1 MRDGYAF
8 AQLTALPMAA
18 TLILHLALIGFA
30 ILRWSPDTRARSVE
44 ARVLP
49 RAITATLIDVSAVQ
63 PPSTPPAS
71 TPPPRAAPPRQAAPK
86 PDPGPAT
93 PAAALAQSPV
103 DSTPRR
109 DPEPRA
115 SRPVRRPTAARPEPP
130 QARQSAQEWAAIGR
144 AELAAALDR
153 EDSVALAVTAEQMSA
168 SYAASI
174 RDTVESY
181 WSAPPSARNGME
193 ALLAIQLVPTGELV
207 SVSVLRSSGSAAF
220 DRSALNAVEKAAAF
234 PELRNLPRRE
244 FERRFRRFQLL
255 FRPETLRY

>member
-18 TLILHLALIGFA
+18 TLILHLALIGFV

-49 RAITATLIDVSAVQ
+49 PRAIAATLIEASAVQ
-63 PPSTPPAS
+63 PAS
-71 TPPPRAAPPRQAAPK
+71 TPPPRQAPPPQPAPK

-93 PAAALAQSPV
+93 RAAPAQPAIE
-103 DSTPRR
+103 STPRR
-109 DPEPRA
+109 DPEPRP

-130 QARQSAQEWAAIGR
+130 QARKSAQEWAAIGR

-153 EDSVALAVTAEQMSA
+153 EDSVAGAEQMSA

-181 WSAPPSARNGME
+181 WSAPPSARNGMQ

>member
-30 ILRWSPDTRARSVE
+30 ILRWSPDTRARTVE

-49 RAITATLIDVSAVQ
+49 RAIAATLIEASAVQ
-63 PPSTPPAS
+63 PVS
-71 TPPPRAAPPRQAAPK
+71 TPPPRAAPPPQPAPQ

-93 PAAALAQSPV
+93 RAAPAQPRV

-130 QARQSAQEWAAIGR
+130 QARKSAQQWAAIGR

-153 EDSVALAVTAEQMSA
+153 EESLAGAETAEEMSA

>member
-1 MRDGYAF
+1 
-8 AQLTALPMAA
+8 
-18 TLILHLALIGFA
+18 
-30 ILRWSPDTRARSVE
+30 
-44 ARVLP
+44 
-49 RAITATLIDVSAVQ
+49 
-63 PPSTPPAS
+63 
-71 TPPPRAAPPRQAAPK
+71 
-86 PDPGPAT
+86 
-93 PAAALAQSPV
+93 
-103 DSTPRR
+103 
-109 DPEPRA
+109 
-115 SRPVRRPTAARPEPP
+115 
-130 QARQSAQEWAAIGR
+130 
-144 AELAAALDR
+144 
-153 EDSVALAVTAEQMSA
+153 MSA

>member
-18 TLILHLALIGFA
+18 TLILHLALIGFV

-49 RAITATLIDVSAVQ
+49 PRAIAATLIEASAVR
-63 PPSTPPAS
+63 PAS
-71 TPPPRAAPPRQAAPK
+71 TPPPRAAPPQQAAPK
-86 PDPGPAT
+86 PDPR
-93 PAAALAQSPV
+93 PAARAAPVEPPV

-109 DPEPRA
+109 DPESRA

-130 QARQSAQEWAAIGR
+130 QARKSAQEWAAIGR

-153 EDSVALAVTAEQMSA
+153 EDSAAGAVTAEEMSA

-244 FERRFRRFQLL
+244 FERGFRRFQLL

>member
-1 MRDGYAF
+1 
-8 AQLTALPMAA
+8 
-18 TLILHLALIGFA
+18 
-30 ILRWSPDTRARSVE
+30 
-44 ARVLP
+44 
-49 RAITATLIDVSAVQ
+49 
-63 PPSTPPAS
+63 
-71 TPPPRAAPPRQAAPK
+71 
-86 PDPGPAT
+86 
-93 PAAALAQSPV
+93 
-103 DSTPRR
+103 
-109 DPEPRA
+109 
-115 SRPVRRPTAARPEPP
+115 
-130 QARQSAQEWAAIGR
+130 
-144 AELAAALDR
+144 
-153 EDSVALAVTAEQMSA
+153 MSA

-181 WSAPPSARNGME
+181 WSAPPSARNGMQ

>member
-1 MRDGYAF
+1 MRDRYAF

-18 TLILHLALIGFA
+18 TLILHLALIGFV
-30 ILRWSPDTRARSVE
+30 ILRWSPDTRVRTVE

-49 RAITATLIDVSAVQ
+49 PRAISATLIDVSAVQ
-63 PPSTPPAS
+63 PAS

-86 PDPGPAT
+86 PDPRPAT
-93 PAAALAQSPV
+93 RAAAAEPRV
-103 DSTPRR
+103 ESTPRR

-130 QARQSAQEWAAIGR
+130 QARKSAQEWAAIGR

-153 EDSVALAVTAEQMSA
+153 EDSVAGAVTAEEMSA

>member
-49 RAITATLIDVSAVQ
+49 PRVIPATLVDVSAVQ
-63 PPSTPPAS
+63 PAS
-71 TPPPRAAPPRQAAPK
+71 TPPPRQAAPK

-93 PAAALAQSPV
+93 RAAAPAQSAV

-115 SRPVRRPTAARPEPP
+115 ARPVRRPTAARPQPP
-130 QARQSAQEWAAIGR
+130 QAGKSAQQWAAIGR

-153 EDSVALAVTAEQMSA
+153 EDSLAGAVTAEQMSA

-181 WSAPPSARNGME
+181 WSAPPSARNGMQ
-193 ALLAIQLVPTGELV
+193 ALLAIQLVPTGEVV

>member
-1 MRDGYAF
+1 MRDRYAF

-18 TLILHLALIGFA
+18 TLILHLALIGFV
-30 ILRWSPDTRARSVE
+30 ILRWSADTRARTVE

-49 RAITATLIDVSAVQ
+49 PRAIAATLIEASAVQ
-63 PPSTPPAS
+63 PAS

-86 PDPGPAT
+86 SDPGPAT
-93 PAAALAQSPV
+93 RAAPAEPAV

-130 QARQSAQEWAAIGR
+130 QARKSAQEWAAIGR

-153 EDSVALAVTAEQMSA
+153 EDSAAGAVTAEEMSA

>member
-18 TLILHLALIGFA
+18 TLILHLALIGFV

-49 RAITATLIDVSAVQ
+49 PRAIAATLIEVSAMQ
-63 PPSTPPAS
+63 PPSTPPS
-71 TPPPRAAPPRQAAPK
+71 RAAPPPRPAPK
-86 PDPGPAT
+86 PGVRPAT
-93 PAAALAQSPV
+93 RAAPAEPAV
-103 DSTPRR
+103 ESTPRR

-130 QARQSAQEWAAIGR
+130 QARKSAQEWAAIGR

-153 EDSVALAVTAEQMSA
+153 EDSVAGAEEMSA

>member
-18 TLILHLALIGFA
+18 TLILHLALIGFV

-49 RAITATLIDVSAVQ
+49 PRAIAATLIEASAVR
-63 PPSTPPAS
+63 PAS
-71 TPPPRAAPPRQAAPK
+71 TPPPRAAPPPQPAPK

-93 PAAALAQSPV
+93 PAAPAQSPV

-130 QARQSAQEWAAIGR
+130 QARKSAQEWAAIGR

-153 EDSVALAVTAEQMSA
+153 EDSVAVAVTAEQMSA

>member
-18 TLILHLALIGFA
+18 TLILHLALIGFV
-30 ILRWSPDTRARSVE
+30 ILRWSPDTRARTVE

-49 RAITATLIDVSAVQ
+49 PRAIAATLIDVSAVQ
-63 PPSTPPAS
+63 PAS
-71 TPPPRAAPPRQAAPK
+71 TPPPRQAAPLQPAPK

-93 PAAALAQSPV
+93 RAAPARPRV
-103 DSTPRR
+103 ESTPRR

-115 SRPVRRPTAARPEPP
+115 SRPVRQPTAARPEPP
-130 QARQSAQEWAAIGR
+130 QARKSAQEWAAIGR

-153 EDSVALAVTAEQMSA
+153 EDSAAGAVTAEEMSA

-181 WSAPPSARNGME
+181 WSAPPSARNGMQ

>member
-8 AQLTALPMAA
+8 AQPTALPMAA
-18 TLILHLALIGFA
+18 TLIRHLALIGFV

-49 RAITATLIDVSAVQ
+49 PRAIAATLIEASAVR
-63 PPSTPPAS
+63 PAS

-86 PDPGPAT
+86 PDPGPAAR
-93 PAAALAQSPV
+93 AAPVEPPV

-109 DPEPRA
+109 DPRA

-130 QARQSAQEWAAIGR
+130 QARKSAQEWAAIGR

-153 EDSVALAVTAEQMSA
+153 EDSAAGAVTAEEMSA

>member
-18 TLILHLALIGFA
+18 TLILHLALIGFV

-49 RAITATLIDVSAVQ
+49 PRAIAATLIEVSAVQ
-63 PPSTPPAS
+63 PPSTPP
-71 TPPPRAAPPRQAAPK
+71 PRVAPPRQAAPK
-86 PDPGPAT
+86 PDPRPAT
-93 PAAALAQSPV
+93 PAAAPAESSV

-109 DPEPRA
+109 DPEPHA

-130 QARQSAQEWAAIGR
+130 QARKSAQEWAAIGR

-153 EDSVALAVTAEQMSA
+153 EDSVAVAATAEEMSA

>member
-18 TLILHLALIGFA
+18 TLILHLALIGLV

-49 RAITATLIDVSAVQ
+49 PRAIAATLVDVSTVQ
-63 PPSTPPAS
+63 PPS

-93 PAAALAQSPV
+93 PAAAPAEPPV

-115 SRPVRRPTAARPEPP
+115 SRPVRRPTAARPQPP
-130 QARQSAQEWAAIGR
+130 QAGKSAQQWAAIGR

-153 EDSVALAVTAEQMSA
+153 EDSLAGAVTAEQMSA

-181 WSAPPSARNGME
+181 WSAPPSARNGMQ
-193 ALLAIQLVPTGELV
+193 ALLAIQLVPTGEVV

>member
-18 TLILHLALIGFA
+18 TLILHLALIGFV

-49 RAITATLIDVSAVQ
+49 PRAIAATLIEASAVR
-63 PPSTPPAS
+63 PAS

-86 PDPGPAT
+86 PDPR
-93 PAAALAQSPV
+93 PAARAAPVEPPV

-115 SRPVRRPTAARPEPP
+115 SRPVRQPTAARPEPP
-130 QARQSAQEWAAIGR
+130 QARKSAQEWAAIGR

-153 EDSVALAVTAEQMSA
+153 EDSAAGAVTAEQMSA
-168 SYAASI
+168 TYAASI

>member
-18 TLILHLALIGFA
+18 TLILHLALIGFV
-30 ILRWSPDTRARSVE
+30 ILRWSPDTRARTVE

-49 RAITATLIDVSAVQ
+49 PRAIAATLIDVSAVQ
-63 PPSTPPAS
+63 PAS
-71 TPPPRAAPPRQAAPK
+71 IPPPRQVAPPQPAPK

-93 PAAALAQSPV
+93 RAAPAQPRV
-103 DSTPRR
+103 ESTPRR
-109 DPEPRA
+109 DPEPRP
-115 SRPVRRPTAARPEPP
+115 SRPVRQPTAARPEPP
-130 QARQSAQEWAAIGR
+130 QARKSAQEWAAIGR

-153 EDSVALAVTAEQMSA
+153 EDSAAGAEEMSA

>member
-18 TLILHLALIGFA
+18 TLILHLALIGFV

-49 RAITATLIDVSAVQ
+49 PRAIAATLIEASAVQ
-63 PPSTPPAS
+63 PAS
-71 TPPPRAAPPRQAAPK
+71 TPPPRAAPPPQAAPK
-86 PDPGPAT
+86 PDPRPAT
-93 PAAALAQSPV
+93 RAAPAQPAVA
-103 DSTPRR
+103 STPRR

-130 QARQSAQEWAAIGR
+130 QARKSAQEWVAIGR

-153 EDSVALAVTAEQMSA
+153 EDSAAGAEEMSA

-181 WSAPPSARNGME
+181 WSAPPSARNGMQ

>member
-1 MRDGYAF
+1 MRDRYAF

-18 TLILHLALIGFA
+18 TLILHLALIGFV

-49 RAITATLIDVSAVQ
+49 PRAIAATLIEVSAMQ
-63 PPSTPPAS
+63 PPSTP
-71 TPPPRAAPPRQAAPK
+71 PPRQAAPK
-86 PDPGPAT
+86 PDPRPAT
-93 PAAALAQSPV
+93 PAAAPAESSV

-130 QARQSAQEWAAIGR
+130 QARKSAQEWAAIGR

-153 EDSVALAVTAEQMSA
+153 EDSVAGAVTAEEMSA

>member
-18 TLILHLALIGFA
+18 TLILHLALIGFV

-49 RAITATLIDVSAVQ
+49 PRAIAATLIEASAVR
-63 PPSTPPAS
+63 PAS

-86 PDPGPAT
+86 PDPR
-93 PAAALAQSPV
+93 PAARAAPAEPAV

-109 DPEPRA
+109 DPESRA

-130 QARQSAQEWAAIGR
+130 QARKSAQEWAAIGR

-153 EDSVALAVTAEQMSA
+153 EDSAAGAVTAEQMSA

>member
-18 TLILHLALIGFA
+18 TLILHLAIIGFV

-49 RAITATLIDVSAVQ
+49 PRAIAATLIEASAVQ
-63 PPSTPPAS
+63 PAS

-86 PDPGPAT
+86 PDPRPAT
-93 PAAALAQSPV
+93 RAAPAQPAGER
-103 DSTPRR
+103 TPRR

-130 QARQSAQEWAAIGR
+130 QARKSAQEWAAIGR

-153 EDSVALAVTAEQMSA
+153 EDSAAGAEEMSA

-181 WSAPPSARNGME
+181 WSAPPSARNGMQ

>member
-1 MRDGYAF
+1 MRDGHAF

-18 TLILHLALIGFA
+18 TLILHLALIGFV
-30 ILRWSPDTRARSVE
+30 ILRWSPDTRARTVE

-49 RAITATLIDVSAVQ
+49 PRAIAATLIDVSAVQ
-63 PPSTPPAS
+63 PASTP
-71 TPPPRAAPPRQAAPK
+71 PPPRAAPPRQAAPK

-93 PAAALAQSPV
+93 RATPAEPAV
-103 DSTPRR
+103 ESTPRR

-130 QARQSAQEWAAIGR
+130 QARKSAQEWAAIGR

-153 EDSVALAVTAEQMSA
+153 EDSLAGAVTAEQMSA

-207 SVSVLRSSGSAAF
+207 SVSVLRSSGSVAF

>member
-1 MRDGYAF
+1 MRDGHAF

-18 TLILHLALIGFA
+18 TLILHLALIGFV
-30 ILRWSPDTRARSVE
+30 ILRWSPDTRARTVE

-49 RAITATLIDVSAVQ
+49 PRAIAATLIDVSAVQ
-63 PPSTPPAS
+63 PASTPP
-71 TPPPRAAPPRQAAPK
+71 PPPRAAPPRQAAPK

-93 PAAALAQSPV
+93 RATPAEPAV
-103 DSTPRR
+103 ESTPRR

-130 QARQSAQEWAAIGR
+130 QARKSAQEWAAIGR

-153 EDSVALAVTAEQMSA
+153 EDSLAGAVTAEQMSA

>member
-18 TLILHLALIGFA
+18 TLILHLALIGFV

-49 RAITATLIDVSAVQ
+49 PRAIAATLIDASAVQ
-63 PPSTPPAS
+63 PAS
-71 TPPPRAAPPRQAAPK
+71 TLPPRAAPPRQAAPK
-86 PDPGPAT
+86 PDPRPAT
-93 PAAALAQSPV
+93 RAAAAEPPV
-103 DSTPRR
+103 ESTPRR

-130 QARQSAQEWAAIGR
+130 QAGKSAQQWAAIDR

-153 EDSVALAVTAEQMSA
+153 EDSVAGAVTAEEMSA

>member
-18 TLILHLALIGFA
+18 TLILHLALIGFV

-49 RAITATLIDVSAVQ
+49 PRAIVATLIEASAVQ
-63 PPSTPPAS
+63 PAS
-71 TPPPRAAPPRQAAPK
+71 TPPPRAAAPPRPAPK
-86 PDPGPAT
+86 PGVRPAT
-93 PAAALAQSPV
+93 RTAPAQPAV

-130 QARQSAQEWAAIGR
+130 QARKSAQEWAAIGR

-153 EDSVALAVTAEQMSA
+153 EDSVAGAEEMSA

-181 WSAPPSARNGME
+181 WSAPPSARNGMQ
-193 ALLAIQLVPTGELV
+193 ALLTIQLVPTGELV

-244 FERRFRRFQLL
+244 FERRFRRFQLF

>member
-18 TLILHLALIGFA
+18 TLILHLALIGFV

-49 RAITATLIDVSAVQ
+49 PRAIAATLIEASAVR
-63 PPSTPPAS
+63 PAS

-86 PDPGPAT
+86 PDPR
-93 PAAALAQSPV
+93 PAARAAPVEPPV

-115 SRPVRRPTAARPEPP
+115 SRPVRQPTAARPEPP
-130 QARQSAQEWAAIGR
+130 QARKSAQEWAAIGR

-153 EDSVALAVTAEQMSA
+153 EDSAAGAVTAEQMSA

>member
-18 TLILHLALIGFA
+18 TLILHLALIGFV

-49 RAITATLIDVSAVQ
+49 RAIPATLIDVSAVQ
-63 PPSTPPAS
+63 PAS

-93 PAAALAQSPV
+93 RAAAPAQSPV

-130 QARQSAQEWAAIGR
+130 QARKSAQEWAAIGR

-153 EDSVALAVTAEQMSA
+153 EDSVAVAVTAEEMSA

>member
-1 MRDGYAF
+1 MRDGHAF

-18 TLILHLALIGFA
+18 TLILHLALIGFV
-30 ILRWSPDTRARSVE
+30 ILRWSPDTRARTVE

-49 RAITATLIDVSAVQ
+49 PRAIAATLIDVSAVQ
-63 PPSTPPAS
+63 PASTP
-71 TPPPRAAPPRQAAPK
+71 PPPRAAPPRQAAPK

-93 PAAALAQSPV
+93 RATPAEPAV
-103 DSTPRR
+103 ESTPRR

-130 QARQSAQEWAAIGR
+130 QARKSAQEWAAIGR

-153 EDSVALAVTAEQMSA
+153 EDSLAGAVTAEQMSA

>member
-18 TLILHLALIGFA
+18 TLILHLALIGFV

-49 RAITATLIDVSAVQ
+49 PRAIAATLIEASAVQ
-63 PPSTPPAS
+63 PAS
-71 TPPPRAAPPRQAAPK
+71 TPPPRAAPPPRPAPK
-86 PDPGPAT
+86 PGVRPAT
-93 PAAALAQSPV
+93 RAAPAQPAIE
-103 DSTPRR
+103 STPRR
-109 DPEPRA
+109 DPEPRP

-130 QARQSAQEWAAIGR
+130 QARKSAQEWAAIGR

-153 EDSVALAVTAEQMSA
+153 EDSVAGAEQMSA

-181 WSAPPSARNGME
+181 WSAPPSARNGMQ

>member
-18 TLILHLALIGFA
+18 TLILHLALIGFV

-44 ARVLP
+44 DRVLP
-49 RAITATLIDVSAVQ
+49 RAIPATLIDVSAVQ
-63 PPSTPPAS
+63 PPSTPP
-71 TPPPRAAPPRQAAPK
+71 PRAASPRQAAPK

-93 PAAALAQSPV
+93 RAAAPAQPPV

-130 QARQSAQEWAAIGR
+130 QARKSAQEWAAIGR

-153 EDSVALAVTAEQMSA
+153 EDSAAVAVTAEQMSA

>member
-49 RAITATLIDVSAVQ
+49 PRAIAATLIDASAVQ
-63 PPSTPPAS
+63 PAS
-71 TPPPRAAPPRQAAPK
+71 TPPPRTAPPRQAAPK

-93 PAAALAQSPV
+93 PAAPVEPPV
-103 DSTPRR
+103 DGTPRR

-130 QARQSAQEWAAIGR
+130 QARKSAQEWAAIGR

-153 EDSVALAVTAEQMSA
+153 EDSAAVAVTAEQMSA

>member
-49 RAITATLIDVSAVQ
+49 PRAIAATLVDVSAVQ
-63 PPSTPPAS
+63 PASTP
-71 TPPPRAAPPRQAAPK
+71 PPPRAAPPRQAAPK
-86 PDPGPAT
+86 PDPRPAT
-93 PAAALAQSPV
+93 RAAALAQSPV

-115 SRPVRRPTAARPEPP
+115 ARPVRRPTAARPEPP
-130 QARQSAQEWAAIGR
+130 QAGKSAQEWAAIGR

-153 EDSVALAVTAEQMSA
+153 EDSLAGAVTAEQMSA

-181 WSAPPSARNGME
+181 WSAPPSARNGMQ

>member
-18 TLILHLALIGFA
+18 TLILHLALIGFV

-49 RAITATLIDVSAVQ
+49 PRAISATLIDVSAVQ
-63 PPSTPPAS
+63 PAS

-86 PDPGPAT
+86 PDPRPAT
-93 PAAALAQSPV
+93 RAAAAEPPV
-103 DSTPRR
+103 ESTPRR

-130 QARQSAQEWAAIGR
+130 QARKSAQQWAAIGR

-153 EDSVALAVTAEQMSA
+153 EDSVAGAVTAEEMSA